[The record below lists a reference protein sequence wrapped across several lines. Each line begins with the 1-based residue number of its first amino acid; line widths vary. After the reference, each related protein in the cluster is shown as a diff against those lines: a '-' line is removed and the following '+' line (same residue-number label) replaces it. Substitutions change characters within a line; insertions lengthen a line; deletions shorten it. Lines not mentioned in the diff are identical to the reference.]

1 MLKRLGWA
9 VFVLPVLLAAQS
21 APSASPKFEVVSIR
35 EVPANAPPVMR
46 TQDFTPVL
54 PGGQCVDSRTSLN
67 FMIAFA

>member
-35 EVPANAPPVMR
+35 EVPANAPPVTR

-54 PGGQCVDSRTSLN
+54 PGGQFVDSRTSLN